1 MYEKGRELNIG
12 EDYTREI
19 EANSEREAYLSYI
32 KQIGTHDIAVL
43 VTHSLP
49 SGLIAKKLF
58 DDHVDDSEVFKQK
71 AKKENNFLISK
82 KDDGY
87 FKLQVE
93 EKINSQSY
101 FERLIEESG
110 KRILFDEEIQYLKL
124 WQGFKDREFSQN
136 LLAQSEA
143 GKPKEERGKTKL
155 LQTIS
160 TGIVAGNMAKSHQLR
175 ELNELNESVDE
186 IAEDVEDHSG
196 EGMGFEG

>member
-1 MYEKGRELNIG
+1 MYEKGRGLNIG

-19 EANSEREAYLSYI
+19 EADSEREAYSSYI

-124 WQGFKDREFSQN
+124 WQGFKDRELGQT

-143 GKPKEERGKTKL
+143 QKPKDQQGQSPLGRML
-155 LQTIS
+155 LAGMAMSSMRLSQDIGAVSDQVENIS
-160 TGIVAGNMAKSHQLR
+160 
-175 ELNELNESVDE
+175 
-186 IAEDVEDHSG
+186 